1 MMERFQ
7 MDLRDVSLA
16 VVEIR
21 LFLFLGRLTGCAYE

>member
-7 MDLRDVSLA
+7 MDLGDVSLA

-21 LFLFLGRLTGCAYE
+21 LSYFWVNELR